1 VGSSMRD
8 SIPPSFDGGD
18 PTPAPASA
26 TSCFLLPSGA
36 KPASL
41 EVQIGL
47 TDQLARLRLRTL

>member
-1 VGSSMRD
+1 MRD